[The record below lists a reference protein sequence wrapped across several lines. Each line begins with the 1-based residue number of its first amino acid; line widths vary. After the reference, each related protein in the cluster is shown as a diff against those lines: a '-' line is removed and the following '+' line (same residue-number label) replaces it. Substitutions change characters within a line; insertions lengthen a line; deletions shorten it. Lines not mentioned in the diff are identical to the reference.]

1 MLTFFFSQA
10 RFFPLALLLTVLFCM
25 SYIFIKNNKGEI
37 INKLKELFKSEFLF
51 VLFVFYTALILSS
64 TIFARPATN
73 PYTHLIDFFLYDGWG
88 NVSIVG
94 ILNILMFVPYT
105 YIYILAFNPNKPF
118 AKSIQLTIAT
128 TLLIEFYQ
136 LLFWTGQ
143 FSLADMTHNIIGGII
158 GCGLWHLVK
167 IIKEKRHNKQ

>member
-1 MLTFFFSQA
+1 MLNLLFSQV
-10 RFFPLALLLTVLFCM
+10 RFFPLAIVLTIMFCV
-25 SYIFIKNNKGEI
+25 SYIFIRENKRETI
-37 INKLKELFKSEFLF
+37 TKLKELLKKDSKF

-73 PYTHLIDFFLYDGWG
+73 PYTHVIDFFLYDGWG

-158 GCGLWHLVK
+158 GCGLWFLVK
-167 IIKEKRHNKQ
+167 YIKERWHNKQ